1 MRNKWLIITALIALM
16 MSAFPV
22 DASAKGFNYLFLH
35 NENDTVLGVS
45 SLSPGATMTFSDDS
59 IKVRDRGETNAFER
73 ADVKYFTYRAEAK
86 SPFTVAVGSES
97 DGTTGIQDV
106 SVMLIGDA
114 AQPYYGQ
121 VQSTDQSGKA
131 LFENLPYGDY
141 TMYVQTAD
149 HPFEAKIGVPVS
161 HKYRDDTFI
170 LLLERIGCIAHL
182 SYTSA
187 QWSDNSFLLGL
198 EWKIISDDAD
208 LNHSFSGYR
217 YKISF
222 DGEEV
227 GETYETQFTIDHA
240 EAGEHYVELYGI
252 SPYGGVTETAGLLVS
267 LAGTTA
273 VEEIRDTAPAADW
286 RYYNLS
292 GIEVGS
298 DNLVPGIYIRSNGA
312 VSEKVY
318 ISGK

>member
-1 MRNKWLIITALIALM
+1 MALIALM

-22 DASAKGFNYLFLH
+22 DVSAQGFNYLFLH

-45 SLSPGATMTFSDDS
+45 SLSPGATMTFAYDS
-59 IKVRDRGETNAFER
+59 IKVRDRSVVNAFER
-73 ADVKYFTYRAEAK
+73 DDVKYFTYRAEAK

-97 DGTTGIQDV
+97 DGTTGIHDV
-106 SVMLIGDA
+106 SVMLIGDDSL
-114 AQPYYGQ
+114 PYYGL

-131 LFENLPYGDY
+131 VFENLPYGDY
-141 TMYVQTAD
+141 TMYVQTAE
-149 HPFEAKIGVPVS
+149 HPFEAKIGIPVS

-182 SYTSA
+182 SYTTA

-198 EWKIISDDAD
+198 EWEITSDIAD
-208 LNHSFSGYR
+208 LNPSLSGYR
-217 YKISF
+217 FRISF
-222 DGEEV
+222 DGEEI

-240 EAGEHYVELYGI
+240 EPGEHYVELYGI
-252 SPYGGVTETAGLLVS
+252 SPYGGVTETVGLLVT
-267 LAGTTA
+267 LEGTTA
-273 VEEIRDTAPAADW
+273 VQEIRDTLPASDW
-286 RYYNLS
+286 RYYNLG

-298 DNLVPGIYIRSNGA
+298 DNLVPGIYIRTNGT

-318 ISGK
+318 IPAK